1 MMPEKLFERLKHQNY
16 FMTTNL
22 NIVKFLLEKGV
33 VPYNNKKDKY
43 NPNII
48 IFYFGNSSKLR
59 ACLHEY
65 FNTRK

>member
-1 MMPEKLFERLKHQNY
+1 MPEKLFERLKHQNY

-22 NIVKFLLEKGV
+22 KIVKFLLEKGV

-59 ACLHEY
+59 ACLYEY
-65 FNTRK
+65 FGTRK

>member
-1 MMPEKLFERLKHQNY
+1 MMPEKLFEKLKSQNY

-22 NIVKFLLEKGV
+22 NIVKFLLGKGV
-33 VPYNNKKDKY
+33 VPYNSEKQKR

-59 ACLHEY
+59 GCLHEY